1 MLTRVQFCLQMIREK
16 MDECDSSIPGNL
28 KIGFPESEI
37 DTQEGRMDGFQP
49 GVDKLV
55 IHYLFNL
62 KG

>member
-1 MLTRVQFCLQMIREK
+1 MLIRAQFCLQMIREK

-28 KIGFPESEI
+28 ETGFPESQM
-37 DTQEGRMDGFQP
+37 DTQEGWMDGFQP

-55 IHYLFNL
+55 IHYLFHL